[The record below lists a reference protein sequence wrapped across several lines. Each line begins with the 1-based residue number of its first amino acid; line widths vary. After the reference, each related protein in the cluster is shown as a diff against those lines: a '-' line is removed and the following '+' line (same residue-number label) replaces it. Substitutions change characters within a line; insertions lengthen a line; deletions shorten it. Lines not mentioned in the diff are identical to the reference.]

1 MSSSELPSH
10 AGPLPRARQLVHTP
24 PHPPFPPTHSCFAL
38 VRSFVRQVFSK
49 TYCPFCVKAKRAL
62 ETVLPREKISVMELE
77 SRPDCADIQDYLMSI
92 TGGRSVPR
100 VFVAGKFIGGGDDT
114 EALARSGKLKEMLE
128 QNDII

>member
-1 MSSSELPSH
+1 M
-10 AGPLPRARQLVHTP
+10 
-24 PHPPFPPTHSCFAL
+24 
-38 VRSFVRQVFSK
+38 
-49 TYCPFCVKAKRAL
+49 
-62 ETVLPREKISVMELE
+62 LPREKISVMELE

-128 QNDII
+128 QNGII